1 MLPLARLPM
10 DFILVLNAGS
20 SSVKFQLFG
29 TDGTRDL
36 EGLVKGQVDGIGSHP
51 RLRAAAA
58 GRRPIDEVLARS
70 LSTVS
75 RQTSKWQQSGFVK
88 RITSSRLPWAVAWC
102 TAARNTA
109 GRWSTRTCSLISKA
123 LSLWRRFTSQT
134 LLRRSIR
141 FVLGAQVPQ
150 IACFET
156 AFHRE
161 HGSVVNHFVIPER
174 FYEEGVQRYAEH
186 GTDMP
191 EVQDWRWQNTG

>member
-1 MLPLARLPM
+1 R
-10 DFILVLNAGS
+10 G
-20 SSVKFQLFG
+20 
-29 TDGTRDL
+29 
-36 EGLVKGQVDGIGSHP
+36 
-51 RLRAAAA
+51 
-58 GRRPIDEVLARS
+58 PIDEVLARS

-109 GRWSTRTCSLISKA
+109 GRSWSTRTCSLISKA